1 MKPEGFGPSQAI
13 LSRWCRVWS
22 WAAVAEG
29 VDMGPRGSQEPTAQI
44 LPLNS
49 ELPKLRA
56 AAAVL
61 AVLTSWTSSV
71 PPWSL

>member
-29 VDMGPRGSQEPTAQI
+29 VDMGPRGSQEPTV
-44 LPLNS
+44 P
-49 ELPKLRA
+49 
-56 AAAVL
+56 AVL
-61 AVLTSWTSSV
+61 SRMDPRLPVGQMYAAS
-71 PPWSL
+71 